1 MKNARKYESLKREM
15 VKQTMTMRWVW
26 FFAVLLLATQAQ
38 AKVIQGTVTDASTG
52 EPLPAAT
59 VHVLGAYDGTISN
72 TEGKYVLSLR
82 SLPAVVEVRYIGYR
96 SQQYQVTEDAADVRD
111 FALEPVPIEL
121 ETLVVKAEDMGPNI
135 MRKVIAQKQTWWD
148 SLETF
153 RVEAYS
159 RFVLYKDAEIVAI
172 VESLS
177 DGFWDEKKGWREVVK
192 DKRETENLDLGIA
205 VPAAAGVN
213 LYDDETGLF
222 GHRLIGVTHPDA
234 LEHYD
239 FVLTGRRKMDD
250 RIIYD
255 IDVKPKHSLKTAFN
269 GRVAVLDSVY
279 ALVEVELTPNRAFL
293 FPPPVRDFTIT
304 MRQQFS
310 NFGGDYYLPVGYQ
323 SDVNVEVGM
332 IGLQFPPFKRQRVS
346 RLTGYEVN
354 VALPDSLYEQ
364 DRIVVV
370 DSVRVEQDS
379 LLVQTG
385 LAVPLDDIEQEA
397 YARIDSTMTLDK
409 AYEPKGFLAR
419 FVKDDEEKKK
429 SEKNSKDGEKKRKL
443 PFRVDPDIWFNR
455 VDGGHLGSKI
465 SARSSQS
472 RAAFEGGGA
481 YNFGLKRWSFD
492 GKATVRWGASNRGFV
507 SLEGFRGTDTRHRSR
522 LYSRYEVS
530 LRQIRGLED
539 YFDFF
544 WREGV
549 RGTAG
554 YRFGRP
560 RRAGVRL
567 SGGINV
573 AQHSSVE
580 KTTDWH
586 FSGDIDVQ
594 RPNPEIDPGNL
605 RSVFLRADIE
615 GKNLGPALIFG
626 KRKIALEVEHS
637 RSGFGSD
644 FDFTQVR
651 VLLDWR
657 IETMF
662 KRRLLPNVLDVR
674 VVGSA
679 FTGTLPRQRF
689 EILDLG
695 VLLSRVS
702 IFGGFRTRVDRPYEG
717 EKVLGMFWEH
727 NFRTVPFELIGWR
740 WAAERNIGLIVH
752 GGHGRTWFGDLTLL
766 DYAPQYTDGFHHE
779 LGVSINGLF
788 NLFRLDFTKRLDAPG
803 FFVSVGFVRF

>member
-1 MKNARKYESLKREM
+1 ME
-15 VKQTMTMRWVW
+15 KQTMTMRWAW
-26 FFAVLLLATQAQ
+26 LFAVLLLVAPVQ

-72 TEGKYVLSLR
+72 VEGKYVLSLR

-96 SQQYQVTEDAADVRD
+96 SQQYHVTEDAADVHD

-121 ETLVVKAEDMGPNI
+121 ETLVVMAEDMGPNI

-159 RFVLYKDAEIVAI
+159 RFVYYRGKADNDSSEIVAI

-192 DKRETENLDLGIA
+192 DKRETENLDFEIA
-205 VPAAAGVN
+205 LPAAAGVN
-213 LYDDETGLF
+213 LYDDETELA
-222 GHRLIGVTHPDA
+222 GHLMIGVTHPDA
-234 LEHYD
+234 LAHYD

-250 RIIYD
+250 RIVYD

-293 FPPPVRDFTIT
+293 FPPPVREFTIT

-323 SDVNVEVGM
+323 SDVNVEIGM
-332 IGLQFPPFKRQRVS
+332 IGLQFPPIKGQRVS

-364 DRIVVV
+364 DRMVVV
-370 DSVRVEQDS
+370 DSARVEQDS

-409 AYEPKGFLAR
+409 AYEPTGFLAR
-419 FVKDDEEKKK
+419 FVKDDDEKKK

-465 SARSSQS
+465 SAGSSRS
-472 RAAFEGGGA
+472 RAAFAGGSA
-481 YNFGLKRWSFD
+481 YNFGLKRWSLN

-507 SLEGFRGTDTRHRSR
+507 SLAGFRGTDTRYRSR

-567 SGGINV
+567 SGGVNV
-573 AQHSSVE
+573 VQHMSVE

-615 GKNLGPALIFG
+615 GGNSGPALIFG

-651 VLLDWR
+651 MLLDWR

-702 IFGGFRTRVDRPYEG
+702 IFGGFRTRVERPYEG
-717 EKVLGMFWEH
+717 ERVLGMFWEH
-727 NFRTVPFELIGWR
+727 NFRTVPFELMGWR

-752 GGHGRTWFGDLTLL
+752 GGHGRTWFGDRTLL

>member
-1 MKNARKYESLKREM
+1 
-15 VKQTMTMRWVW
+15 MTTRWAW
-26 FFAVLLLATQAQ
+26 FFVVLLFAAQVQ
-38 AKVIQGTVTDASTG
+38 AKVIRGTVTDASTG

-72 TEGKYVLSLR
+72 SEGKYVLSVR

-96 SQQYQVTEDAADVRD
+96 SQQYHVTEDAADVHN

-121 ETLVVKAEDMGPNI
+121 EALVVTAEDMGPNI
-135 MRKVIAQKQTWWD
+135 MRRVIAQKQTWWD

-159 RFVLYKDAEIVAI
+159 RFVLHKDTAIVAI

-177 DGFWDEKKGWREVVK
+177 DGFWDKKKGWREVVK
-192 DKRETENLDLGIA
+192 DKRETENLDLDFA
-205 VPAAAGVN
+205 LPAAAGVN
-213 LYDDETGLF
+213 LYDDETRIA

-234 LEHYD
+234 LNHYD

-269 GRVAVLDSVY
+269 GRVAVLDGVY

-293 FPPPVRDFTIT
+293 FPPPIREFTIT

-370 DSVRVEQDS
+370 DSARVEQDS

-397 YARIDSTMTLDK
+397 YARIDSAMTLDK

-419 FVKDDEEKKK
+419 FVKDEEEREKKN
-429 SEKNSKDGEKKRKL
+429 EKDGKKARKL
-443 PFRVDPDIWFNR
+443 PFRPKPEVWFNR
-455 VDGGHLGSKI
+455 VDGGHLGLKI
-465 SARSSQS
+465 SAGSSRS
-472 RAAFEGGGA
+472 RTAFEGGGA
-481 YNFGLKRWSFD
+481 YNFGLKRWSLN
-492 GKATVRWGASNRGFV
+492 GKTTIRWETDKKGFV
-507 SLEGFRGTDTRHRSR
+507 SLEGFRGTDTRYRSR

-530 LRQIRGLED
+530 FQQIDGLED

-544 WREGV
+544 WREGI

-560 RRAGVRL
+560 QKAGVLL
-567 SGGINV
+567 SGGVNV
-573 AQHSSVE
+573 AQHTSVE

-586 FSGDIDVQ
+586 LFGDIDVQ

-615 GKNLGPALIFG
+615 GENAGLALIFG
-626 KRKIALEVEHS
+626 QRKIALEVEHS

-657 IETMF
+657 IETLF
-662 KRRLLPNVLDVR
+662 KRRLLPNVFDVR
-674 VVGSA
+674 VVGSV
-679 FTGTLPRQRF
+679 FSGTLPRQRF
-689 EILDLG
+689 EILDAG
-695 VLLSRVS
+695 LLDGLST
-702 IFGGFRTRVDRPYEG
+702 FGAFRTLVNRPYEG
-717 EKVLGMFWEH
+717 EKVLGVFWEH
-727 NFRTVPFELIGWR
+727 NFRTVPFELVGWR
-740 WAAERNIGLIVH
+740 WPAERNIGLIVH
-752 GGHGRTWFGDLTLL
+752 GGHGRTWFGDRTLEEL
-766 DYAPQYTDGFHHE
+766 DYSPQYPNGFHHE
-779 LGVSINGLF
+779 IGVSINGLF
-788 NLFRLDFTKRLDAPG
+788 DWFRLDFTKRLDAPG
-803 FFVSVGFVRF
+803 FSVSAGLVRF

>member
-1 MKNARKYESLKREM
+1 
-15 VKQTMTMRWVW
+15 MTTRWVW
-26 FFAVLLLATQAQ
+26 LFAVLLLAAQVQ

-59 VHVLGAYDGTISN
+59 VHVLGAYDGTVSN

-82 SLPAVVEVRYIGYR
+82 SVPAVVEVRYIGYR
-96 SQQYQVTEDAADVRD
+96 SQQYHVTEDAADVRD
-111 FALEPVPIEL
+111 FALEPVPIAL
-121 ETLVVKAEDMGPNI
+121 ETLVVTAEDMGPNI
-135 MRKVIAQKQTWWD
+135 MRRVIAQKQTWWD

-159 RFVLYKDAEIVAI
+159 RFVYYRGKGDSDSSEIVAI
-172 VESLS
+172 IESLS
-177 DGFWDEKKGWREVVK
+177 DGFWDAEKGWREVVK
-192 DKRETENLDLGIA
+192 DKRETENLDFEIA
-205 VPAAAGVN
+205 LPAAAGVN
-213 LYDDETGLF
+213 LYDDETELA
-222 GHRLIGVTHPDA
+222 GHLMIGVTHPDA
-234 LEHYD
+234 LDHYD

-293 FPPPVRDFTIT
+293 FPPPVREFTIA

-323 SDVNVEVGM
+323 SDVNIEIGM
-332 IGLQFPPFKRQRVS
+332 IGLQFPPIKGQRVS

-370 DSVRVEQDS
+370 DSARVEQDS
-379 LLVQTG
+379 LLVRTA

-419 FVKDDEEKKK
+419 FVREDEEEKKK
-429 SEKNSKDGEKKRKL
+429 NEKDGEKGRKL
-443 PFRVDPDIWFNR
+443 PFRVDPDVWFNR

-465 SARSSQS
+465 SAGSSRS
-472 RAAFEGGGA
+472 RAAFAGGGA
-481 YNFGLKRWSFD
+481 YNFGLKRWSYD
-492 GKATVRWGASNRGFV
+492 GKATVRWGTNNKGFV
-507 SLEGFRGTDTRHRSR
+507 SLEGFRGTDTRYRSR
-522 LYSRYEVS
+522 LYGRYEMS
-530 LRQIRGLED
+530 TKQILGSED

-549 RGTAG
+549 RGSTG

-560 RRAGVRL
+560 RRAGLRL
-567 SGGINV
+567 SGGVNV

-586 FSGDIDVQ
+586 LRGDIDVQ
-594 RPNPEIDPGNL
+594 RPNPSIDPGNL

-615 GKNLGPALIFG
+615 GRNSGLALILG
-626 KRKIALEVEHS
+626 QRKIALEVEHS

-651 VLLDWR
+651 MLLDWR
-657 IETMF
+657 IETLF

-679 FTGTLPRQRF
+679 FAGTLPRQRF
-689 EILDLG
+689 EILDAGLLG
-695 VLLSRVS
+695 WVAKFGAFRKRLS
-702 IFGGFRTRVDRPYEG
+702 RPYEG
-717 EKVLGMFWEH
+717 EKVLGVFWEH
-727 NFRTVPFELIGWR
+727 NFCTVPFELVGWR
-740 WAAERNIGLIVH
+740 WAAERNIGLIVY
-752 GGHGRTWFGDLTLL
+752 GGHGRTWFGDRTLAGL
-766 DYAPQYTDGFHHE
+766 DYAPQYIDGFHHE
-779 LGVSINGLF
+779 IGVSINGLF
-788 NLFRLDFTKRLDAPG
+788 YLFRLNFTKRLDAPG
-803 FFVSVGFVRF
+803 FSVSAGLVRF

>member
-1 MKNARKYESLKREM
+1 
-15 VKQTMTMRWVW
+15 MTMRWV
-26 FFAVLLLATQAQ
+26 FAVLLLTAQVQ

-72 TEGKYVLSLR
+72 TEGKYVLDLR

-96 SQQYQVTEDAADVRD
+96 SQQHHVTEDADDVHD
-111 FALEPVPIEL
+111 FALEPVPIEM
-121 ETLVVKAEDMGPNI
+121 ETLVVTGEEGRNI

-148 SLETF
+148 SLKTF

-159 RFVLYKDAEIVAI
+159 RFVYYRGKADNDSSEVVAI

-192 DKRETENLDLGIA
+192 DKRETENLDLDFA

-213 LYDDETGLF
+213 LYDDETELI
-222 GHRLIGVTHPDA
+222 GHLMIGVTHPDA
-234 LEHYD
+234 LNHYD
-239 FVLTGRRKMDD
+239 FMLTGRRKMDD

-255 IDVKPKHSLKTAFN
+255 IDVKPKHRLKTAFE

-293 FPPPVRDFTIT
+293 FPPPIRELTIT

-323 SDVNVEVGM
+323 SDVNAEIGM
-332 IGLQFPPFKRQRVS
+332 IGLQFPPIKRQRVS

-364 DRIVVV
+364 DRMVVV
-370 DSVRVEQDS
+370 DSARVEQDS
-379 LLVQTG
+379 LLVQTA
-385 LAVPLDDIEQEA
+385 LAVPLEDIEQEA

-409 AYEPKGFLAR
+409 AYQPTGFLAR
-419 FVKDDEEKKK
+419 FIKDDEEDEKKK
-429 SEKNSKDGEKKRKL
+429 NEKDGEKGRKL
-443 PFRVDPDIWFNR
+443 PFQTKPEVWFNR
-455 VDGGHLGSKI
+455 VDGGHLGAKI
-465 SARSSQS
+465 SAGSSKS
-472 RAAFEGGGA
+472 RAAFAGGGA

-492 GKATVRWGASNRGFV
+492 GKATVRWGASNKGFV
-507 SLEGFRGTDTRHRSR
+507 SLEGFRGTETRYRSR
-522 LYSRYEVS
+522 LYDRFKVS

-539 YFDFF
+539 YFDYF

-549 RGTAG
+549 KGTVG
-554 YRFGRP
+554 YRFGRL
-560 RRAGVRL
+560 RRSGVRL
-567 SGGINV
+567 SGGVNV
-573 AQHSSVE
+573 AQHRSVE

-586 FSGDIDVQ
+586 LRGDIDVQ
-594 RPNPEIDPGNL
+594 RPNPRTDPGNL

-615 GKNLGPALIFG
+615 GKNSGPALIFG
-626 KRKIALEVEHS
+626 QRKIALEVEHS

-657 IETMF
+657 IETLF

-679 FTGTLPRQRF
+679 FAGTLPRQRF
-689 EILDLG
+689 EILDAG
-695 VLLSRVS
+695 GNWFST
-702 IFGGFRTRVDRPYEG
+702 FGAFRTRVNRPYEG
-717 EKVLGMFWEH
+717 EKVLEMLWEH

-752 GGHGRTWFGDLTLL
+752 GGHGRTWFGARTLAEL

-788 NLFRLDFTKRLDAPG
+788 NLFRLDFTKRLDAPE
-803 FFVSVGFVRF
+803 FSVSAGLVRF

>member
-1 MKNARKYESLKREM
+1 MAEQIL
-15 VKQTMTMRWVW
+15 TTRWMW
-26 FFAVLLLATQAQ
+26 FLAVLLLTAQAK

-82 SLPAVVEVRYIGYR
+82 SVPAVVEVRYIGYR
-96 SQQYQVTEDAADVRD
+96 SQQYHVTEDAADVHD
-111 FALEPVPIEL
+111 FALEPVPIEM
-121 ETLVVKAEDMGPNI
+121 EALVVTAEDMGPNI

-159 RFVLYKDAEIVAI
+159 RFVYYKGKEDNDSSEIVAI

-192 DKRETENLDLGIA
+192 DKRETENLDIA
-205 VPAAAGVN
+205 LPAAAGVN
-213 LYDDETGLF
+213 LYDDETKIG
-222 GHRLIGVTHPDA
+222 GHLMIGVTHPDA
-234 LEHYD
+234 LNHYD
-239 FVLTGRRKMDD
+239 FVLTGRRKMDEH
-250 RIIYD
+250 IIYD

-293 FPPPVRDFTIT
+293 FPPPIREFTIAL
-304 MRQQFS
+304 RQQFS

-323 SDVNVEVGM
+323 SDVNIEIGM
-332 IGLQFPPFKRQRVS
+332 IGLQFPPIKGQRVS

-354 VALPDSLYEQ
+354 VVLPDSLYEQ

-370 DSVRVEQDS
+370 DSARVEQDS
-379 LLVQTG
+379 LLARTA

-419 FVKDDEEKKK
+419 FVKDEEED
-429 SEKNSKDGEKKRKL
+429 EKNKKDGKKGRKL
-443 PFRVDPDIWFNR
+443 PFRPKPEIWFNR
-455 VDGGHLGSKI
+455 VDGGHLGAKI
-465 SARSSQS
+465 SSGSSRS
-472 RAAFEGGGA
+472 RAAFAGGGA
-481 YNFGLKRWSFD
+481 YNLGLKRWSFD
-492 GKATVRWGASNRGFV
+492 GKATMRWGADNKGFV
-507 SLEGFRGTDTRHRSR
+507 SLEGFRGTDTRYRSR
-522 LYSRYEVS
+522 LYSRFKAS
-530 LRQIRGLED
+530 FQQIEGFED

-560 RRAGVRL
+560 RKVGVRL
-567 SGGINV
+567 SGGVNV
-573 AQHSSVE
+573 AQHMSVE
-580 KTTDWH
+580 KATDWH
-586 FSGDIDVQ
+586 LSGDIDVQ

-615 GKNLGPALIFG
+615 GENSELVFIF
-626 KRKIALEVEHS
+626 RQRRIILEVEHS
-637 RSGFGSD
+637 WSGFGSD
-644 FDFTQVR
+644 FDFTQFR

-657 IETMF
+657 IKTLF

-674 VVGSA
+674 IVGSVFA
-679 FTGTLPRQRF
+679 ETLPRQRF
-689 EILDLG
+689 EILDAG
-695 VLLSRVS
+695 LLDGFST
-702 IFGGFRTRVDRPYEG
+702 FGAFRTRVNRPYEG

-752 GGHGRTWFGDLTLL
+752 GGHGRTWFGDRTLL
-766 DYAPQYTDGFHHE
+766 DYAPQYIDGFHHE

-788 NLFRLDFTKRLDAPG
+788 DWFRLDFTKRLDASG
-803 FFVSVGFVRF
+803 FSVSVGFVQF

>member
-1 MKNARKYESLKREM
+1 M
-15 VKQTMTMRWVW
+15 VKKIMTTQWVW
-26 FFAVLLLATQAQ
+26 FFAVLLLVTPVQ
-38 AKVIQGTVTDASTG
+38 AKMIRGTVTDASTG

-96 SQQYQVTEDAADVRD
+96 SQQHQVTEDAVDVRD

-121 ETLVVKAEDMGPNI
+121 ETLVVTAEDMGPNI

-159 RFVLYKDAEIVAI
+159 RFVYYRGKEDNDSSEIVAI

-177 DGFWDEKKGWREVVK
+177 DGFWDQKKGWREVVK

-239 FVLTGRRKMDD
+239 FVLVGRRKMDD

-293 FPPPVRDFTIT
+293 FPPPVREFTIT

-323 SDVNVEVGM
+323 SDVNIEIGM

-364 DRIVVV
+364 DRVVVV

-419 FVKDDEEKKK
+419 FVKEDEE
-429 SEKNSKDGEKKRKL
+429 SKNKKDGEKGRKL
-443 PFRVDPDIWFNR
+443 PFRFKPEVWFNR

-465 SARSSQS
+465 SVGSSRS
-472 RAAFEGGGA
+472 RAAFAGEGA
-481 YNFGLKRWSFD
+481 YNFGLERWSFD
-492 GKATVRWGASNRGFV
+492 GKATVRWGTSNRGFV

-586 FSGDIDVQ
+586 LIGDIDVQ

-605 RSVFLRADIE
+605 RSVFLRVDIE
-615 GKNLGPALIFG
+615 GRNSGLAFIFRQ
-626 KRKIALEVEHS
+626 RKIALEIEHS
-637 RSGFGSD
+637 RPGFGSD
-644 FDFTQVR
+644 FDFTQFR
-651 VLLDWR
+651 MLLDWR
-657 IETMF
+657 IETLF

-679 FTGTLPRQRF
+679 FLGTLPRQRF

-695 VLLSRVS
+695 MILSRFS
-702 IFGGFRTRVDRPYEG
+702 IFGGFRTRVGRPYEG
-717 EKVLGMFWEH
+717 EKVLGVFWEH
-727 NFRTVPFELIGWR
+727 NFRTVPFELMGWR

-752 GGHGRTWFGDLTLL
+752 GGHGRTWFGDRAIL
-766 DYAPQYTDGFHHE
+766 DYEPQYTDGFHHE

-788 NLFRLDFTKRLDAPG
+788 DWFRLDFTKRLDAPG
-803 FFVSVGFVRF
+803 FFVSVGFVQF

>member
-1 MKNARKYESLKREM
+1 
-15 VKQTMTMRWVW
+15 MTMRWVW
-26 FFAVLLLATQAQ
+26 LFAVLLLPTQVQ
-38 AKVIQGTVTDASTG
+38 AKVIRGTVTDASTG

-59 VHVLGAYDGTISN
+59 VQVLGAYDGTISN
-72 TEGKYVLSLR
+72 TEGKYVLSVR

-96 SQQYQVTEDAADVRD
+96 SQRFNVTEDAADVHN

-121 ETLVVKAEDMGPNI
+121 ETLVVTAEDMGPNI

-159 RFVLYKDAEIVAI
+159 RFVLHKDTEIVAI

-177 DGFWDEKKGWREVVK
+177 DGFWEKKKGWREVVK
-192 DKRETENLDLGIA
+192 DKRETENLDLDFA
-205 VPAAAGVN
+205 LPAAAGVN
-213 LYDDETGLF
+213 LYDDETRIA

-234 LEHYD
+234 LNHYD

-255 IDVKPKHSLKTAFN
+255 IDVKPKHGLKTAFN
-269 GRVAVLDSVY
+269 GRVAVLDGVY

-293 FPPPVRDFTIT
+293 FPPPIREFTIT

-354 VALPDSLYEQ
+354 VALPDSLYEE

-370 DSVRVEQDS
+370 DSARVEQDS

-419 FVKDDEEKKK
+419 FVKDDDEDKKNK
-429 SEKNSKDGEKKRKL
+429 KNGKKGRKL
-443 PFRVDPDIWFNR
+443 PFEVDPEIWFNR
-455 VDGGHLGSKI
+455 VDGGHLGAKI
-465 SARSSQS
+465 SAGLSQ
-472 RAAFEGGGA
+472 AAFAGGGA
-481 YNFGLKRWSFD
+481 YNLGLERWSYD
-492 GKATVRWGASNRGFV
+492 GKATVRWGASNKGFV
-507 SLEGFRGTDTRHRSR
+507 SLEGFRGTDTRYRSR

-530 LRQIRGLED
+530 FQQIDGLED

-544 WREGV
+544 WREGI

-560 RRAGVRL
+560 QKAGVLL
-567 SGGINV
+567 SGGVNV
-573 AQHSSVE
+573 AQHTSVE

-586 FSGDIDVQ
+586 LFGDIDVQ

-615 GKNLGPALIFG
+615 GENAGLALIFG
-626 KRKIALEVEHS
+626 QRKIALEVEHS

-657 IETMF
+657 IETLF
-662 KRRLLPNVLDVR
+662 KRRLLPNVFDVR
-674 VVGSA
+674 VVGSV
-679 FTGTLPRQRF
+679 FSGTLPRQRF
-689 EILDLG
+689 EILDAG
-695 VLLSRVS
+695 LLDGLST
-702 IFGGFRTRVDRPYEG
+702 FGAFRTLVNRPYEG
-717 EKVLGMFWEH
+717 EKVLGVFWEH
-727 NFRTVPFELIGWR
+727 NFRTVPFELVGWR
-740 WAAERNIGLIVH
+740 WPAERNIGLIVH
-752 GGHGRTWFGDLTLL
+752 GGHGRTWFGDRTLEEL
-766 DYAPQYTDGFHHE
+766 DYSPQYPNGFHHE
-779 LGVSINGLF
+779 IGVSINGLF
-788 NLFRLDFTKRLDAPG
+788 DWFRLDFTKRLDAPG
-803 FFVSVGFVRF
+803 FSVSAGLVRF

>member
-1 MKNARKYESLKREM
+1 
-15 VKQTMTMRWVW
+15 MRWVW
-26 FFAVLLLATQAQ
+26 FFAVLLLATPVQ

-59 VHVLGAYDGTISN
+59 VHVLGVYDGTISN

-96 SQQYQVTEDAADVRD
+96 SQQYNVTEDAADVRD

-121 ETLVVKAEDMGPNI
+121 ETLVVTAEDMGPNI

-159 RFVLYKDAEIVAI
+159 RFVLHKDAEIVAI

-293 FPPPVRDFTIT
+293 FPPPVREFTIT

-429 SEKNSKDGEKKRKL
+429 SEKNSKDGERKRKL

-615 GKNLGPALIFG
+615 GKNSGPVLIFG

-788 NLFRLDFTKRLDAPG
+788 NLFRLDFSKRLDAPG

>member
-1 MKNARKYESLKREM
+1 
-15 VKQTMTMRWVW
+15 MTMRWVW
-26 FFAVLLLATQAQ
+26 LFAVLLLATPVQ

-59 VHVLGAYDGTISN
+59 VQVLGAYDGTISN
-72 TEGKYVLSLR
+72 SEGKYVLSVR

-96 SQQYQVTEDAADVRD
+96 SQQYHVTEDTADVHD
-111 FALEPVPIEL
+111 FALEPVPIAL
-121 ETLVVKAEDMGPNI
+121 ETLVVMAEDMGPNI

-159 RFVLYKDAEIVAI
+159 RFVYYRGKGDNDSSEIVAI
-172 VESLS
+172 IESLS
-177 DGFWDEKKGWREVVK
+177 DGFWDREKGWREVVK
-192 DKRETENLDLGIA
+192 DKRETENLDLDFA

-213 LYDDETGLF
+213 LYDDETVLV
-222 GHRLIGVTHPDA
+222 GHHLIGVTHPDA
-234 LEHYD
+234 LDHYD

-293 FPPPVRDFTIT
+293 FPPPVREFTIT

-323 SDVNVEVGM
+323 SDVNVEIGM
-332 IGLQFPPFKRQRVS
+332 IGLQFPPIKGQRVS

-370 DSVRVEQDS
+370 DSARVEQDS
-379 LLVQTG
+379 LLVRIA

-419 FVKDDEEKKK
+419 FVREDEEEKKK
-429 SEKNSKDGEKKRKL
+429 NEKDGEKGRKL
-443 PFRVDPDIWFNR
+443 PFRVDPDVWFNR

-465 SARSSQS
+465 SAGSSRS
-472 RAAFEGGGA
+472 RAAFAGGSA
-481 YNFGLKRWSFD
+481 YNFGLKRWSLN
-492 GKATVRWGASNRGFV
+492 GKTTVRWGASNKGFV
-507 SLEGFRGTDTRHRSR
+507 SLEGFRGTDTRYRSR

-549 RGTAG
+549 KGITG

-560 RRAGVRL
+560 RKAGVRL

-573 AQHSSVE
+573 AQHRSVE

-586 FSGDIDVQ
+586 LSGDVDVQ
-594 RPNPEIDPGNL
+594 RPNPKIDPGNL
-605 RSVFLRADIE
+605 RSVFLRVDIE
-615 GKNLGPALIFG
+615 GKNSGPALIFG
-626 KRKIALEVEHS
+626 KRKVALEVEHS
-637 RSGFGSD
+637 RSEFGSD

-651 VLLDWR
+651 MLLDWR

-679 FTGTLPRQRF
+679 FAGTLPRQRF

-702 IFGGFRTRVDRPYEG
+702 MFGGFRTRVERPYEG
-717 EKVLGMFWEH
+717 EKVLGLFWEH

-752 GGHGRTWFGDLTLL
+752 GGHGRTWFGDRTSL
-766 DYAPQYTDGFHHE
+766 DYAPQYSDGFHHE
-779 LGVSINGLF
+779 IGVSINGLF
-788 NLFRLDFTKRLDAPG
+788 DWFRLDFTKRLDAPG
-803 FFVSVGFVRF
+803 FFVGVGFVRY

>member
-1 MKNARKYESLKREM
+1 MNREM
-15 VKQTMTMRWVW
+15 KKQTMTMRWVW
-26 FFAVLLLATQAQ
+26 FFAVLLLTAQVQ

-82 SLPAVVEVRYIGYR
+82 SVPSVVAVRYIGYR
-96 SQQYQVTEDAADVRD
+96 SQQYHVTEDAADVRD

-121 ETLVVKAEDMGPNI
+121 ETLVVTAEDMGPNI

-159 RFVLYKDAEIVAI
+159 RFVLHKDTEIVAI

-177 DGFWDEKKGWREVVK
+177 DGFWDKKKGWREVVK
-192 DKRETENLDLGIA
+192 DKRETENLDLDFA
-205 VPAAAGVN
+205 LPAAAGVN
-213 LYDDETGLF
+213 LYDDETVLV

-234 LEHYD
+234 LRHYD

-293 FPPPVRDFTIT
+293 FPPPVREFTIT

-323 SDVNVEVGM
+323 SDLNVEVGM
-332 IGLQFPPFKRQRVS
+332 VGLQFPPFKRQRVS

-354 VALPDSLYEQ
+354 VVLPDSLYEQ

-370 DSVRVEQDS
+370 DSARVEQDS
-379 LLVQTG
+379 LLAQTG

-409 AYEPKGFLAR
+409 AYEPKGFLAH
-419 FVKDDEEKKK
+419 FIKDDEEKKN
-429 SEKNSKDGEKKRKL
+429 EKDGKKGRKL
-443 PFRVDPDIWFNR
+443 PFRLKPEVWFNR
-455 VDGGHLGSKI
+455 VDGGHLGLKI
-465 SARSSQS
+465 SSGSSQS
-472 RAAFEGGGA
+472 RAAFAGGGA
-481 YNFGLKRWSFD
+481 YNFGLERWSFD
-492 GKATVRWGASNRGFV
+492 GKATVRWGTDKKGFV
-507 SLEGFRGTDTRHRSR
+507 SFEGFRGTDMRYRSR
-522 LYSRYEVS
+522 LYSRFKAS
-530 LRQIRGLED
+530 FQQIDGFED

-549 RGTAG
+549 RGIAG
-554 YRFGRP
+554 YGFGRP

-573 AQHSSVE
+573 AQHRSVE

-586 FSGDIDVQ
+586 LSGDVDVQ

-615 GKNLGPALIFG
+615 GRNSGLALIFG
-626 KRKIALEVEHS
+626 QRRIILEVEHS
-637 RSGFGSD
+637 WSGFGSD
-644 FDFTQVR
+644 FDFTQFR

-657 IETMF
+657 IKTLF

-679 FTGTLPRQRF
+679 FVGTLPRQRF

-695 VLLSRVS
+695 GWFAK
-702 IFGGFRTRVDRPYEG
+702 FGAFRTLVDRPYEG

-727 NFRTVPFELIGWR
+727 NFRTVPFELIGLR

-752 GGHGRTWFGDLTLL
+752 GGHGRTWFGDRTLL
-766 DYAPQYTDGFHHE
+766 DYAPQYIDGFHHE

-788 NLFRLDFTKRLDAPG
+788 DWFRLDFTKRLDASG
-803 FFVSVGFVRF
+803 FFVSAGLVRF

>member
-1 MKNARKYESLKREM
+1 MNREM
-15 VKQTMTMRWVW
+15 KKQTMTMRWVW
-26 FFAVLLLATQAQ
+26 LFAVLLFAAQVQ

-96 SQQYQVTEDAADVRD
+96 SQQYHVTEDAADVHD

-121 ETLVVKAEDMGPNI
+121 ETLVVTAEDMGPNI
-135 MRKVIAQKQTWWD
+135 MRKVIAQKQTWRD

-159 RFVLYKDAEIVAI
+159 RFVYYRGKGDNDSSEIVAI

-177 DGFWDEKKGWREVVK
+177 DGFWDGKRGWREVVK
-192 DKRETENLDLGIA
+192 DKRETENLDLDFA
-205 VPAAAGVN
+205 LPAAAGVN

-234 LEHYD
+234 LSHYD

-279 ALVEVELTPNRAFL
+279 ALVEVELTPNRSFL
-293 FPPPVRDFTIT
+293 FPPPVREFTIT

-323 SDVNVEVGM
+323 SDVNIEIGM
-332 IGLQFPPFKRQRVS
+332 IGLQFPPIKGQRVS

-370 DSVRVEQDS
+370 DSARVEQDS
-379 LLVQTG
+379 LLAQTG
-385 LAVPLDDIEQEA
+385 LVVPLDDIEQEA

-419 FVKDDEEKKK
+419 FVKEDEEKKK
-429 SEKNSKDGEKKRKL
+429 NEEDGKKGRKL
-443 PFRVDPDIWFNR
+443 PFGVDSDIWFNR
-455 VDGGHLGSKI
+455 VEGMHLSLKI
-465 SARSSQS
+465 SVGSSHT
-472 RAAFEGGGA
+472 RATFAGGGA
-481 YNFGLKRWSFD
+481 YNFGLEKWAFD
-492 GKATVRWGASNRGFV
+492 GKATVRWGASNKGFV
-507 SLEGFRGTDTRHRSR
+507 SLEGFRGTDTRYRSN
-522 LYSRYEVS
+522 LYGRATGGS
-530 LRQIRGLED
+530 LQVFGFED
-539 YFDFF
+539 YFDYF

-549 RGTAG
+549 RGIAG

-560 RRAGVRL
+560 RKAGVRL

-573 AQHSSVE
+573 VQHRSVE

-586 FSGDIDVQ
+586 LSGDIDVQ

-615 GKNLGPALIFG
+615 GRNSGLALIFG
-626 KRKIALEVEHS
+626 QRKITLEVEHS
-637 RSGFGSD
+637 RSEFGSD
-644 FDFTQVR
+644 FGFTQVR
-651 VLLDWR
+651 MLLDWR

-679 FTGTLPRQRF
+679 FVGTLPRQRF

-695 VLLSRVS
+695 VLLSRFS
-702 IFGGFRTRVDRPYEG
+702 TFGAFRTLVDRPYEG

-740 WAAERNIGLIVH
+740 WAAERSIGLIVH
-752 GGHGRTWFGDLTLL
+752 GGHGRTWFGDRTLL
-766 DYAPQYTDGFHHE
+766 DYAPQYIDGFHHE

-788 NLFRLDFTKRLDAPG
+788 DWFRLDFTKRLDAPG
-803 FFVSVGFVRF
+803 FFVSAGLVRF

>member
-1 MKNARKYESLKREM
+1 ME
-15 VKQTMTMRWVW
+15 KQAMTTRWV
-26 FFAVLLLATQAQ
+26 FAVLLFAAQVQ
-38 AKVIQGTVTDASTG
+38 AKMIQGTVTDASTG

-82 SLPAVVEVRYIGYR
+82 SVPAVVEVRYIGYR
-96 SQQYQVTEDAADVRD
+96 SQRYNVTEDAADVHD

-121 ETLVVKAEDMGPNI
+121 GTLVVMAEDMGPNI

-159 RFVLYKDAEIVAI
+159 RFVLYKDTEIVAI

-177 DGFWDEKKGWREVVK
+177 DGFWEAEKGWREVVK
-192 DKRETENLDLGIA
+192 DKRETENLDLDFA
-205 VPAAAGVN
+205 LPAAAGVN
-213 LYDDETGLF
+213 LYDDETKIA
-222 GHRLIGVTHPDA
+222 GHRLIGVTHLDA
-234 LEHYD
+234 LKHYD
-239 FVLTGRRKMDD
+239 FVLIGRRKMDEH
-250 RIIYD
+250 IIYD

-293 FPPPVRDFTIT
+293 FPPPVREFTIT

-323 SDVNVEVGM
+323 SDVNVEIGM
-332 IGLQFPPFKRQRVS
+332 VGLQFPPFKRQRIS

-370 DSVRVEQDS
+370 DSARVEQDS

-385 LAVPLDDIEQEA
+385 LAVPLDDVEQEA
-397 YARIDSTMTLDK
+397 YVRIDSTMTLDK

-419 FVKDDEEKKK
+419 FVKDEEDEKKK
-429 SEKNSKDGEKKRKL
+429 NEQDGKKGRKL
-443 PFRVDPDIWFNR
+443 PFRPKPEVWFNR
-455 VDGGHLGSKI
+455 VDGGHLGLKI
-465 SARSSQS
+465 SAGSSQMVF
-472 RAAFEGGGA
+472 AGGGA
-481 YNFGLKRWSFD
+481 YNLGLKRWSYD
-492 GKATVRWGASNRGFV
+492 GKATVRWGASNKGFV
-507 SLEGFRGTDTRHRSR
+507 SLEGFRGTDTRYRSR

-530 LRQIRGLED
+530 FQQIDGLED

-544 WREGV
+544 WREGI

-560 RRAGVRL
+560 QKAGVLL
-567 SGGINV
+567 SGGVNV
-573 AQHSSVE
+573 AQHTSVE

-586 FSGDIDVQ
+586 LFGDIDVQ
-594 RPNPEIDPGNL
+594 RPNPKIDPGNL

-615 GKNLGPALIFG
+615 GENSGLAFIFRQ
-626 KRKIALEVEHS
+626 RKIALEVEHS
-637 RSGFGSD
+637 RSGSGSD
-644 FDFTQVR
+644 FDFTQFR
-651 VLLDWR
+651 MLLDWR
-657 IETMF
+657 IKTLF

-679 FTGTLPRQRF
+679 FSGTLPRQRF
-689 EILDLG
+689 EILDAG
-695 VLLSRVS
+695 LLDGLST
-702 IFGGFRTRVDRPYEG
+702 FGAFRTLVNRPYEG
-717 EKVLGMFWEH
+717 EKLLGVFWEH
-727 NFRTVPFELIGWR
+727 NFRTVPVELIGWR

-752 GGHGRTWFGDLTLL
+752 GGHGRTWFGDRTLL
-766 DYAPQYTDGFHHE
+766 DYAPQYSDGFHHE
-779 LGVSINGLF
+779 IGVSINGLF
-788 NLFRLDFTKRLDAPG
+788 YLFRLDFTKRLDAPG
-803 FFVSVGFVRF
+803 FFVGVGFAQF

>member
-1 MKNARKYESLKREM
+1 
-15 VKQTMTMRWVW
+15 MTMRWVW
-26 FFAVLLLATQAQ
+26 FFAVLLLATQVQ

-59 VHVLGAYDGTISN
+59 VHVLGTYDGTISN

-82 SLPAVVEVRYIGYR
+82 FLPAVVEVRYIGYR
-96 SQQYQVTEDAADVRD
+96 SQQYHVTEDAADVRD

-121 ETLVVKAEDMGPNI
+121 ETLVVTAEDMGPNI

-159 RFVLYKDAEIVAI
+159 RFVLHKDTAIVAI

-177 DGFWDEKKGWREVVK
+177 DGFWDKKKGWREVVK
-192 DKRETENLDLGIA
+192 DKRETENLDLDFA
-205 VPAAAGVN
+205 LPAAAGVN
-213 LYDDETGLF
+213 LYDDETVLV

-234 LEHYD
+234 LDHYD

-293 FPPPVRDFTIT
+293 FPPPVREFTIT

-354 VALPDSLYEQ
+354 VALPDSLYDQ
-364 DRIVVV
+364 DRIVV

-379 LLVQTG
+379 LLVQTA

-419 FVKDDEEKKK
+419 FVKDDEEKEK

-465 SARSSQS
+465 SAGSSQS

-481 YNFGLKRWSFD
+481 YNFGLKRWSLN

-644 FDFTQVR
+644 FTQVR

-679 FTGTLPRQRF
+679 FTGTLPRQCF

>member
-1 MKNARKYESLKREM
+1 
-15 VKQTMTMRWVW
+15 MRWVW
-26 FFAVLLLATQAQ
+26 FFAVLLFAAQVQ
-38 AKVIQGTVTDASTG
+38 AKVIQGTVTDTSTG

-82 SLPAVVEVRYIGYR
+82 SVPAVVEVRYIGYR
-96 SQQYQVTEDAADVRD
+96 SQRYNVTEDVADVRD

-121 ETLVVKAEDMGPNI
+121 ETLVVTAEDMGPNI

-153 RVEAYS
+153 RVAAYS
-159 RFVLYKDAEIVAI
+159 RFVYYRGKEDNDSSEIVAI

-177 DGFWDEKKGWREVVK
+177 DGFWDQKKGWREVIK
-192 DKRETENLDLGIA
+192 DKRETENLDFEIA
-205 VPAAAGVN
+205 LPAAAGVN
-213 LYDDETGLF
+213 LYDDETELA
-222 GHRLIGVTHPDA
+222 GHLMIGVTHPDA
-234 LEHYD
+234 LDHYD

-279 ALVEVELTPNRAFL
+279 ALVEVELTPNRTFL
-293 FPPPVRDFTIT
+293 FPPPVREFTIA

-323 SDVNVEVGM
+323 SDLNVEIGM
-332 IGLQFPPFKRQRVS
+332 IGLQFPPIKRQRVS

-364 DRIVVV
+364 GRMVVV
-370 DSVRVEQDS
+370 DSARVAQDS

-409 AYEPKGFLAR
+409 AYEPTGFLAR
-419 FVKDDEEKKK
+419 FVKEDEEKNKK
-429 SEKNSKDGEKKRKL
+429 EGERKRDL
-443 PFRVDPDIWFNR
+443 PFQPKPDIWFNR
-455 VDGGHLGSKI
+455 VDGGHVGLKISLGS
-465 SARSSQS
+465 SRS
-472 RAAFEGGGA
+472 RAAFAGGGA

-492 GKATVRWGASNRGFV
+492 GKATVRWGASDRGFV
-507 SLEGFRGTDTRHRSR
+507 SLEGFRGTDTRYRSR
-522 LYSRYEVS
+522 LYNRYEVS
-530 LRQIRGLED
+530 LRQIRGSED

-544 WREGV
+544 WREGA

-560 RRAGVRL
+560 RRSGVRL
-567 SGGINV
+567 SGGVNV
-573 AQHSSVE
+573 VQHSSVE

-586 FSGDIDVQ
+586 LIGDRDVQ

-605 RSVFLRADIE
+605 RSVFLRVDIE
-615 GKNLGPALIFG
+615 GRNSGPALIFG
-626 KRKIALEVEHS
+626 QRKFALEVENS

-644 FDFTQVR
+644 FVFTQVR
-651 VLLDWR
+651 LLLDWR

-674 VVGSA
+674 VSGSA
-679 FTGTLPRQRF
+679 FAGTLPRQRF

-695 VLLSRVS
+695 SWFAK
-702 IFGGFRTRVDRPYEG
+702 FGGFRTRVNRPYEG
-717 EKVLGMFWEH
+717 EKVLGVFWEH
-727 NFRTVPFELIGWR
+727 NFRTVPFELMGWR

-752 GGHGRTWFGDLTLL
+752 GGHGRTWFGDRRLL

-803 FFVSVGFVRF
+803 FFVSAGFVRF

>member
-1 MKNARKYESLKREM
+1 
-15 VKQTMTMRWVW
+15 MTTRWMW
-26 FFAVLLLATQAQ
+26 FFAVLLLAVQAQ

-72 TEGKYVLSLR
+72 TEGRYVLVLR
-82 SLPAVVEVRYIGYR
+82 YLPAVVEVRYIGYR
-96 SQQYQVTEDAADVRD
+96 SQQYNVTEDVADVHD
-111 FALEPVPIEL
+111 FALEPVPIEM
-121 ETLVVKAEDMGPNI
+121 EALVVTAEDMGPNI

-148 SLETF
+148 SLKTF

-159 RFVLYKDAEIVAI
+159 RFVYYRGKGDSDSSEIVAI
-172 VESLS
+172 IESLS
-177 DGFWDEKKGWREVVK
+177 DGFWDGKKGWREVVK
-192 DKRETENLDLGIA
+192 DKRETENLDFEIA
-205 VPAAAGVN
+205 LPAAAGVN
-213 LYDDETGLF
+213 LYDDETELA
-222 GHRLIGVTHPDA
+222 GHQLIGVTHPDA

-255 IDVKPKHSLKTAFN
+255 IDVNPKHRLKTAFE
-269 GRVAVLDSVY
+269 GRVAVLDSVH
-279 ALVEVELTPNRAFL
+279 ALVEVELTPDQAFL
-293 FPPPVRDFTIT
+293 FPPPIREFTIT

-323 SDVNVEVGM
+323 SDVNIEVG
-332 IGLQFPPFKRQRVS
+332 IVGLQFPPIKGQRVS

-379 LLVQTG
+379 LLARTA

-409 AYEPKGFLAR
+409 AYEPEGFLAR
-419 FVKDDEEKKK
+419 FVKDDEEEKKKK
-429 SEKNSKDGEKKRKL
+429 SEKNKKDDKKGRKL
-443 PFRVDPDIWFNR
+443 PFKVDLDMWFNR
-455 VDGGHLGSKI
+455 VDGGHLGPKI
-465 SARSSQS
+465 SSGSSQS
-472 RAAFEGGGA
+472 RAVFAGGGA
-481 YNFGLKRWSFD
+481 YNFGLKRWSLN
-492 GKATVRWGASNRGFV
+492 GKATVRWGASNKGFV
-507 SLEGFRGTDTRHRSR
+507 SLEGFRGTDTRYRSR
-522 LYSRYEVS
+522 LYDRFEVS

-560 RRAGVRL
+560 RRTGVRL

-573 AQHSSVE
+573 AQHMSVE

-586 FSGDIDVQ
+586 LSGDIDVQ

-605 RSVFLRADIE
+605 RSVLLRVDIE
-615 GKNLGPALIFG
+615 GKNSGLALIFG
-626 KRKIALEVEHS
+626 QRKIALEVEHS

-644 FDFTQVR
+644 FDFTQFR
-651 VLLDWR
+651 MLLDWR
-657 IETMF
+657 IETLF

-679 FTGTLPRQRF
+679 FAGTLPKQRF

-695 VLLSRVS
+695 VRLSRFAT
-702 IFGGFRTRVDRPYEG
+702 FGGFRTRVDRPYEG
-717 EKVLGMFWEH
+717 EKVLGVFWEH
-727 NFRTVPFELIGWR
+727 NFRTVPFELVGWR

-752 GGHGRTWFGDLTLL
+752 GGHGRTWFGDHTLAEL
-766 DYAPQYTDGFHHE
+766 DYAPQYIDGFHHE

-788 NLFRLDFTKRLDAPG
+788 YFFRLDCTKRLDAPG
-803 FFVSVGFVRF
+803 FFVSVGVARF